1 MRPAWLLV
9 VLALAGCGRDTL
21 YGAAADVSELKDEAV
36 AWDLSLPEGGITVA
50 GEIGEVCPMGCWFY
64 LLGSKDMV
72 YVELD
77 LASGFVIPKNSRGK
91 RAVVRGT
98 LQGTGAERRLKAG
111 TVVVY

>member
-1 MRPAWLLV
+1 V
-9 VLALAGCGRDTL
+9 
-21 YGAAADVSELKDEAV
+21 E
-36 AWDLSLPEGGITVA
+36 

-64 LLGSKDMV
+64 LLGAKDMV

-98 LQGTGAERRLKAG
+98 VQGTGAERRLKAG

>member
-1 MRPAWLLV
+1 MRHAWLV

-21 YGAAADVSELKDEAV
+21 YGAAGEVSELKGSAV
-36 AWDLSLPEGGITVA
+36 AWVGSHPEGEITVQ

-64 LLGSKDMV
+64 LLGATEMV

-98 LQGTGAERRLKAG
+98 VQGTGAERRLKAG